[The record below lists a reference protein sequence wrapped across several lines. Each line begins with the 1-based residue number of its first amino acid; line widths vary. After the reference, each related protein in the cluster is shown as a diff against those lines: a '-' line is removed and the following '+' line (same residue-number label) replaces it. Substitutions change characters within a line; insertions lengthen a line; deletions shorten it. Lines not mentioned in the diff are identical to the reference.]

1 MTKFQIGDEVY
12 CKLSEEELED
22 EESLTNSFCGL
33 DLRMLNACEGAPLTV
48 VNITGHGTFATY
60 LLKGKCFKGEWW
72 FHGDDLDFYNIS
84 LENE

>member
-1 MTKFQIGDEVY
+1 MTQFKIGDEVY

-33 DLRMLNACEGAPLTV
+33 DPQMINACEGAPLTV
-48 VNITGHGTFATY
+48 VSITDHGDFATY
-60 LLKGKCFKGEWW
+60 LLKGKCFKGTWW
-72 FHGDDLDFYNIS
+72 FHGADLDFYNLS